1 MAGWDAIPRVG
12 EDEKHL
18 GSTINDLK
26 QAVKLAFCF
35 ARETFTTLSSFIF
48 FPDFEICEQTITCKK
63 IL

>member
-18 GSTINDLK
+18 GSTINDVK

-35 ARETFTTLSSFIF
+35 LRETYRIVKFYFLPQVLKFASK
-48 FPDFEICEQTITCKK
+48 Q
-63 IL
+63 

>member
-26 QAVKLAFCF
+26 QAVKLVFGF
-35 ARETFTTLSSFIF
+35 VRETFTTLSSFIF
-48 FPDFEICEQTITCKK
+48 FPRF
-63 IL
+63 